1 MIEGRSVRLRP
12 VEREDLPRFVRWLAD
27 PEVRRHIEMHLSLSL
42 AQEERWFE
50 ESLGKGDLQ
59 PLAIDARLDGD
70 FVHVGSCGFHEIR
83 WRDRTGVV
91 GLLIGERTVWG
102 RGLGT
107 EAMRALLRHAFDT
120 LNLNRIALR
129 VFENNVRAVRVYEK
143 LGFVREGRLRQDHY
157 REGRYVDVLVM
168 GLLREEW
175 RPDDA

>member
-70 FVHVGSCGFHEIR
+70 F
-83 WRDRTGVV
+83 
-91 GLLIGERTVWG
+91 
-102 RGLGT
+102 
-107 EAMRALLRHAFDT
+107 
-120 LNLNRIALR
+120 
-129 VFENNVRAVRVYEK
+129 
-143 LGFVREGRLRQDHY
+143 
-157 REGRYVDVLVM
+157 YVDVLVM

-175 RPDDA
+175 RPDDV